1 MIKVGERTSVFSIF
15 CFPLIL
21 DKRYIFGWL
30 RQGKVNISVHKG
42 QVYGPIET
50 FACTN
55 CTFMFILLEFFM
67 GQKFIGKHFFTALC
81 FAVVVS

>member
-1 MIKVGERTSVFSIF
+1 MIKVGERASGFSIF

-50 FACTN
+50 FACT
-55 CTFMFILLEFFM
+55 IVLLCLFYWNSLW
-67 GQKFIGKHFFTALC
+67 GRNL
-81 FAVVVS
+81 